1 MKTHSQATSEMNL
14 LPKRIVSV
22 ACMASI
28 LLGLLAAQMPVQPL
42 LADEFKNVS
51 NFKECR
57 AIKGNSERLLCY
69 DTIADG
75 NIFNEEA
82 LQQVQ
87 VEKFGSKER
96 EAVISID
103 ELSVTVVRIKK
114 DGNGLH
120 YFQTVDGQVWRQVN
134 RGNWSS
140 EVPIEA
146 KITEGA
152 LGSFFLTNEGGKSTR
167 VKRVK

>member
-1 MKTHSQATSEMNL
+1 MKTHSQATSELNL

-75 NIFNEEA
+75 GVFNKQKLEQIQRETFGA
-82 LQQVQ
+82 K
-87 VEKFGSKER
+87 EKEPD
-96 EAVISID
+96 ISID
-103 ELSVTVVRIKK
+103 QLSVTIVKIQKSATGIR
-114 DGNGLH
+114 
-120 YFQTVDGQVWRQVN
+120 YFQSADGQVWKQQDS
-134 RGNWSS
+134 GHYASK
-140 EVPIEA
+140 VPFEA
-146 KITEGA
+146 EIKSATM
-152 LGSFFLTNEGGKSTR
+152 GSFFLVNEGRRTIR